1 MARYRTLLFVG
12 APGSGKGTQGKALG
26 MPPEFFHCACG
37 DVFRNVN
44 ADSPLGETFR
54 QYSLSGRLVPDDVT
68 IALWLAHISAKVAD
82 GSFVPETTHLV
93 LDGIPRNLTQARVM
107 ESHIDVKK
115 VFHMNCSPE
124 EVLLERLRRR
134 ALKEGRPDD
143 AQESVIRRRLEVF
156 EPESQP
162 LLDYYSKDRVV
173 EIQAN
178 RSAQD
183 ILRSILSAL
192 VTPSIPAAAKAM
204 S

>member
-26 MPPEFFHCACG
+26 MLPEFFHCACG

-44 ADSPLGETFR
+44 ADSPLGKTFR

-68 IALWLAHISAKVAD
+68 MALWLAHISAKVAD

-107 ESHIDVKK
+107 ESHIDVEK
-115 VFHMNCSPE
+115 VFHMNSPE

-156 EPESQP
+156 QRESQP
-162 LLDYYSKDRVV
+162 LLEYYSKDRVV

-178 RSAQD
+178 RSPQD

-192 VTPSIPAAAKAM
+192 VTPSRPAAAKAT